1 MEAPRGT
8 RCSLSGKTAGR
19 QLLTGRPDSTQVVR
33 DLVVGRARAAWLVGP
48 ATWVLKRDLVIG

>member
-19 QLLTGRPDSTQVVR
+19 QLLIGRPNSTQVVR
-33 DLVVGRARAAWLVGP
+33 VLAVGRARAAWLVGP
-48 ATWVLKRDLVIG
+48 ASWVLRRDLVIG

>member
-19 QLLTGRPDSTQVVR
+19 QLLIGRPDSTQVVW
-33 DLVVGRARAAWLVGP
+33 DLAVGRARAAWLVGQ
-48 ATWVLKRDLVIG
+48 ATWVLRRGLVIG